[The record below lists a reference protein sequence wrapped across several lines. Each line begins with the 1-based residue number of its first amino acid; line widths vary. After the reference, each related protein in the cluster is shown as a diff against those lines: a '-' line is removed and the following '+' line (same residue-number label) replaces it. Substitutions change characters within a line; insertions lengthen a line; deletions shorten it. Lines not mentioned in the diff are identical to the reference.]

1 METEN
6 FEALQKL
13 LALKKLEQPPPGYFE
28 QFSSEVM
35 ARLRAGEQHRTDWW
49 QELSEKASWLQRLLG
64 IFDSK
69 PALAGAFGM
78 LVCGVVLA
86 GVYYSQKFE
95 ETFMEG
101 APALAGNLKLPDS
114 KNLLPLNHP
123 VNQLA
128 DSTSTNPVLNVSP
141 VVISGGSLFDQI
153 GVRGEVKPVSLQFGE
168 N

>member
-6 FEALQKL
+6 FEALLKL

-35 ARLRAGEQHRTDWW
+35 SRLRTGEQRRTDWW
-49 QELSEKASWLQRLLG
+49 QDLREEASWLQRLLG
-64 IFDSK
+64 MLDSK

-78 LVCGVVLA
+78 LVCGVVMT
-86 GVYYSQKFE
+86 GFYYSQKSE
-95 ETFMEG
+95 ET
-101 APALAGNLKLPDS
+101 AAAVTPAIAGKLKLPDS
-114 KNLLPLNHP
+114 PNAMALNHP

-141 VVISGGSLFDQI
+141 VGISGNSLFDQI
-153 GVRGEVKPVSLQFGE
+153 GVRGEVKPVSLQFGG